1 MIFVSSLCNKSSSLS
16 MSGYIHSSQKVSNS
30 ELCLFLKIITGRLY
44 PLRSGRARV
53 EKIDDI
59 STSGK

>member
-1 MIFVSSLCNKSSSLS
+1 